1 MMADCFAGQMVEDGR
16 SKFPYG
22 TFFLKLILITLAR
35 SQSRMRGDFLFY
47 EEKIETTQEEREAKA
62 ARRLQFLFI

>member
-1 MMADCFAGQMVEDGR
+1 MSGKKPKMMVDYFAGLMVEDGG
-16 SKFPYG
+16 SNSHTPNS
-22 TFFLKLILITLAR
+22 LILSALAR

-62 ARRLQFLFI
+62 ARRL